1 MLIGCPRATNAKS
14 WAGFHY
20 VGSKPTLSDAG
31 VYDNS
36 DLTRR
41 AFAAP
46 ARCEFRGN
54 EPMIEPRDRDWG
66 PNVDWTR
73 VPNIEPRV
81 PALLAHFKAH
91 WAAREVLVF
100 DERSLTYGELEN
112 KSALLARR
120 LLAAG
125 IGKGSRVG
133 IMLPND
139 ESFLI
144 TWMAI
149 TRVGAVAVTVSTL
162 STGEEIVRIARHADL
177 DLLFAVPRYL
187 HHDYVARME
196 AALPGFASAS
206 GTFHFVETP
215 YLRAIWLWGSKLAI
229 PAWATRVDLAPE
241 PDIEPQALAAA
252 EAEVR
257 SSDVAGIIYTSGST
271 AEPKGVIHS
280 HGNFIRQ
287 GMKLA
292 VSFGYEND
300 ERLYASM
307 PFFWVGGLV
316 TTAMCAMSI
325 GAAML
330 ASAKTGAELL
340 DFLEGER
347 TTAVVSWPH
356 IIRSLVSDPTFAK
369 RQWSA
374 MRSGLLY
381 EALPADRRPRDPTLM
396 SAPIGMTETAGPYT
410 IMQRNLPEEQRGS
423 LGPLMPGL
431 EARLVD
437 AAGSRV
443 LAAWEEGEVD
453 ADSDGEVGEL
463 QLRSDVMMLG
473 MVKRERA
480 DIFTSDGW
488 YSTRDLCSFRR
499 GHLHYHGRVDDLIK
513 ASGANVS
520 PAEVEAALLKI
531 AGVASA
537 HVAGVP
543 DRERGSVV
551 GALLVAQP
559 GARLDAQMI
568 RTEAARS
575 LSSFK
580 VPRVVLIVES
590 SQVPTLPSSKID
602 RRAVASMLLASCSTL

>member
-1 MLIGCPRATNAKS
+1 
-14 WAGFHY
+14 
-20 VGSKPTLSDAG
+20 
-31 VYDNS
+31 
-36 DLTRR
+36 
-41 AFAAP
+41 
-46 ARCEFRGN
+46 
-54 EPMIEPRDRDWG
+54 MIEPRDRNWG
-66 PNVDWTR
+66 PTVDWSR
-73 VPNIEPRV
+73 VPDIEPRV
-81 PALLAHFKAH
+81 PALLAHFKTH
-91 WAAREVLVF
+91 WADREVLVF
-100 DERSLTYGELEN
+100 DEHRLAYGELEE
-112 KSALLARR
+112 KSAVLARH

-133 IMLPND
+133 MMLPSD

-149 TRVGAVAVTVSTL
+149 TRIGAVAVTVSTL
-162 STGEEIVRIARHADL
+162 STAEEILRIARHADL
-177 DLLFAVPRYL
+177 QVLFAVPRYL

-196 AALPGFASAS
+196 AALPGLTSA
-206 GTFHFVETP
+206 TRPFHFVEAP
-215 YLRAIWLWGSKLAI
+215 YLRAVWLWGSEPTI
-229 PAWATRVDLAPE
+229 PPWATRVDLTRE
-241 PDIEPQALAAA
+241 PGIEQVMLKAA

-280 HGNFIRQ
+280 QGNFIRQ

-292 VSFGYEND
+292 VSFGYESD

-330 ASAKTGAELL
+330 ASVKTGSELL
-340 DFLEGER
+340 DFLERER

-356 IIRSLVSDPTFAK
+356 ILRSLVSDPTFAK
-369 RQWSA
+369 RPWSA
-374 MRSGLLY
+374 MRGGLLY
-381 EALPADRRPRDPTLM
+381 EALPSDRRPRDPTLM

-410 IMQRNLPEEQRGS
+410 IMQRNLPEEQHGS
-423 LGPLMPGL
+423 LGPLMQGL

-437 AAGSRV
+437 ASSSRV
-443 LAAWEEGEVD
+443 LGAWEGGD
-453 ADSDGEVGEL
+453 ANADSDGQVGEL

-473 MVKRERA
+473 MVKRELA
-480 DIFTSDGW
+480 DVFTSDGW

-520 PAEVEAALLKI
+520 PSEVEAALLKI

-543 DRERGSVV
+543 DRVRGSVV
-551 GALLVAQP
+551 GALIVPDP
-559 GARLDAQMI
+559 GATLDARI
-568 RTEAARS
+568 VRTEAARS

-580 VPRVVLIVES
+580 VPRVILILEAS
-590 SQVPTLPSSKID
+590 RVPTLPSSKID
-602 RRAVASMLLASCSTL
+602 RRALAKLLQEAHERTP